1 MFEIFYSQVKI
12 QTWQEF
18 HYNTPDVFMFE
29 EKGTVG
35 VIHGVK
41 FFFKNPLV
49 VLRQKYFFN

>member
-1 MFEIFYSQVKI
+1 MQVKI

-41 FFFKNPLV
+41 FFFKNPLII
-49 VLRQKYFFN
+49 LQQKYFFI